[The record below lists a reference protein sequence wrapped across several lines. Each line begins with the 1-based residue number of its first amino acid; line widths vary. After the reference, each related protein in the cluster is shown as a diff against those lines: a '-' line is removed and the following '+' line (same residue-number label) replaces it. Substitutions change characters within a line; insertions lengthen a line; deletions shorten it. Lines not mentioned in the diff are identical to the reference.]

1 MAGETNLAEQ
11 ITNAFR
17 GMSSTQRVMVAAISL
32 TVLLALGGLGI
43 WAGQENKGVLAA
55 NVSPTEASS
64 IVSQLDKMQ
73 VPYELSSDQRTIL
86 VPESR
91 VGALRLKFAGDG
103 LLSGDKLGFE
113 KLENAGLGTTDFSQK
128 VIHRR
133 AMEAQ
138 LAKTIMSLQQ
148 VSEATVHIT
157 PPNDSPFLTDKE
169 DAKASVLLKLR
180 GSRILPDENTQA
192 IVNLVAASVEGLKP
206 DQVVVIDQYSRI
218 LSRTGRDP
226 MVGASDAQKK
236 VAREEEDHLVRRV
249 TELLEPVVGIGKVRA
264 TAHVDLDF
272 DKVKINEEKYDPQG
286 QVERS
291 VQQKDEKVQ
300 KRDAGA
306 GVPGTASN
314 VAPATGGG
322 SGSGQESSDKKET
335 TTNFEISKTIRAID
349 QATGGIKRV
358 TLAVIV
364 DHLSGWEKDA
374 KGEPVL
380 KQTPRTADELKK
392 IKDQV
397 ATAVGIQAKRG
408 DELTVENMAFATL
421 LVNPKEEAEAKK
433 QFWVDLVKQFAP
445 TLIYAILGLAVFF
458 MVFVPMLRRMSAAIN
473 RPTPMRVASG
483 DGGEASPFSSGSGS
497 GSSASRK
504 PVQVKSMSEIE
515 AEIEAELNADAA
527 FSAPEA
533 RRRELIKKRLQEG
546 SHEDPETIASL
557 VRSWLLE
564 EGR

>member
-11 ITNAFR
+11 LTSAFK

-32 TVLLALGGLGI
+32 TVLLALAGLGI
-43 WAGQENKGVLAA
+43 WAGQETKGVLAA
-55 NVSPTEASS
+55 NVSPQEASS
-64 IVSQLDKMQ
+64 IVAQLDKMQ

-91 VGALRLKFAGDG
+91 VGTLRLKFAGDG
-103 LLSGDKLGFE
+103 MLSGDKLGFE
-113 KLENAGLGTTDFSQK
+113 KLENAGLGTTDFSQR

-157 PPNDSPFLTDKE
+157 PSNDSPFLTDKE

-180 GSRILPDENTQA
+180 GARILPDENTQA

-206 DQVVVIDQYSRI
+206 EQVVIIDQYSRI
-218 LSRTGRDP
+218 LSRTGQDP
-226 MVGASDAQKK
+226 MVGASDSQKK

-272 DKVKINEEKYDPQG
+272 DKVKINEERFDPQG

-291 VQQKDEKVQ
+291 IQQKDEKVQ
-300 KRDAGA
+300 KRDPGA
-306 GVPGTASN
+306 GVPGTPSN
-314 VAPATGGG
+314 VAPAAGAATGGAL
-322 SGSGQESSDKKET
+322 ETSDKKET
-335 TTNFEISKTIRAID
+335 TTNFEISKTVSATER
-349 QATGGIKRV
+349 ATGTVKRV

-364 DHLSGWEKDA
+364 DNLNTWEKDA

-380 KQTPRTADELKK
+380 KQTPRTGDELKK
-392 IKDQV
+392 IRDQV
-397 ATAVGIQAKRG
+397 SAAVGIQPKRG

-421 LVNPKEEAEAKK
+421 QVNPKEEAEAKK
-433 QFWVDLVKQFAP
+433 QFWIDLVRQFAP
-445 TLIYAILGLAVFF
+445 GVIWGVIGLAVFF
-458 MVFVPMLRRMSAAIN
+458 MIILPMLRRLSAALN
-473 RPTPMRVASG
+473 RPTPLRVASAETEAPM
-483 DGGEASPFSSGSGS
+483 GGGGST
-497 GSSASRK
+497 RK
-504 PVQVKSMSEIE
+504 PVQVKSMTEIE

-533 RRRELIKKRLQEG
+533 RRRELIRKRLQEG
-546 SHEDPETIASL
+546 SSQDPETMASL

>member
-11 ITNAFR
+11 LTSAFK
-17 GMSSTQRVMVAAISL
+17 GMSATQRVMVAAISM
-32 TVLLALGGLGI
+32 TVLLALAGLGI
-43 WAGQENKGVLAA
+43 WAGQESKGVLAA

-64 IVSQLDKMQ
+64 IVAQLDKLQ

-103 LLSGDKLGFE
+103 LLTGDKLGFE

-157 PPNDSPFLTDKE
+157 PSNDSPFVTDKE

-180 GSRILPDENTQA
+180 GSRMLPDENTQA

-206 DQVVVIDQYSRI
+206 EQVVIIDQYSRI

-236 VAREEEDHLVRRV
+236 VAREEEDFMVRRV

-264 TAHVDLDF
+264 TAHVELDF
-272 DKVKINEEKYDPQG
+272 DKVKINEERFDPQG

-314 VAPATGGG
+314 VAPAAGGA
-322 SGSGQESSDKKET
+322 SASVSESSDKKET
-335 TTNFEISKTIRAID
+335 TTNFEITKTVSATD
-349 QATGGIKRV
+349 KATGTVKRV

-364 DHLSGWEKDA
+364 DHAGSWEKDA
-374 KGEPVL
+374 KGEATL
-380 KQTPRTADELKK
+380 KQTPRSADELKK
-392 IKDQV
+392 IRDQV
-397 ATAVGIQAKRG
+397 SAAVGIQPKRG

-421 LVNPKEEAEAKK
+421 QVNPKEAAEAKT
-433 QFWVDLVKQFAP
+433 QFWLDLARQYAP
-445 TLIYAILGLAVFF
+445 GFLWGIIGLAVFF
-458 MVFVPMLRRMSAAIN
+458 MLILPMLRRMSAAIN
-473 RPTPMRVASG
+473 RPSPMRVASSE
-483 DGGEASPFSSGSGS
+483 GGEAGMAGGP
-497 GSSASRK
+497 ARK

-515 AEIEAELNADAA
+515 SEIEAELNADAA

-533 RRRELIKKRLQEG
+533 RRRELIKKRLQGG
-546 SHEDPETIASL
+546 SQEDPETMASL

>member
-11 ITNAFR
+11 LTSAMKS
-17 GMSSTQRVMVAAISL
+17 MSATQRTMVAAISM
-32 TVLLALGGLGI
+32 TVLLALAGLGI
-43 WAGQENKGVLAA
+43 WAGQESKGVLAA
-55 NVSPTEASS
+55 NVSPAEASS
-64 IVSQLDKMQ
+64 IVAQLDKMQ
-73 VPYELSSDQRTIL
+73 VPYELGADQRTIL

-103 LLSGDKLGFE
+103 LLIGDKLGFE

-180 GSRILPDENTQA
+180 GARILPDENTQA

-206 DQVVVIDQYSRI
+206 DQVVIIDQYSRI

-272 DKVKINEEKYDPQG
+272 DKVKINEEKFDPQG

-291 VQQKDEKVQ
+291 IQQKTDTGQ

-314 VAPATGGG
+314 VAPATGGATANAT
-322 SGSGQESSDKKET
+322 ETSDKKET
-335 TTNFEISKTIRAID
+335 TTNFEISKTVRAID
-349 QATGGIKRV
+349 QATGSLKRV

-364 DHLSGWEKDA
+364 DHLSTWEKDA

-380 KQTPRTADELKK
+380 KQTPRAAEELKK
-392 IKDQV
+392 IRDQV
-397 ATAVGIQAKRG
+397 SAAVGIQPKRG

-421 LVNPKEEAEAKK
+421 QVNPKEEADAKK
-433 QFWVDLVKQFAP
+433 QFWFDLGRQFLP
-445 TLIYAILGLAVFF
+445 SVVWTLVGFVVFF
-458 MVFVPMLRRMSAAIN
+458 MFVLPMLRRLSAAIN
-473 RPTPMRVASG
+473 RPAPMRVASAE
-483 DGGEASPFSSGSGS
+483 GGEAALMGSG
-497 GSSASRK
+497 GSSPRK

-533 RRRELIKKRLQEG
+533 RRRELIKKRLQDG
-546 SHEDPETIASL
+546 SNEDPETIASL

>member
-55 NVSPTEASS
+55 NVSPQEASS

-103 LLSGDKLGFE
+103 LLTGDKLGFE

-138 LAKTIMSLQQ
+138 RAKTIMSLQQ
-148 VSEATVHIT
+148 VAEATVHIT

-473 RPTPMRVASG
+473 RPMPMRVASA
-483 DGGEASPFSSGSGS
+483 DGGDAGSFNP
-497 GSSASRK
+497 GSSSNSTRK

-515 AEIEAELNADAA
+515 SEIEAELNADAA

>member
-11 ITNAFR
+11 LTSAFR
-17 GMSSTQRVMVAAISL
+17 SMSSTQRVMVIAISM
-32 TVLLALGGLGI
+32 TVLLALAGLGI
-43 WAGQENKGVLAA
+43 WAGQETKGVLAS
-55 NVSPTEASS
+55 NISPTEASS
-64 IVSQLDKMQ
+64 IVAQLDKMQ
-73 VPYELSSDQRTIL
+73 VPYELSGDQRSIL
-86 VPESR
+86 VPESK

-103 LLSGDKLGFE
+103 LLTGDKLGFE

-148 VSEATVHIT
+148 VTEATVHIT
-157 PPNDSPFLTDKE
+157 PSNDSPFLTDKE

-206 DQVVVIDQYSRI
+206 DQVVIIDQHSRI

-249 TELLEPVVGIGKVRA
+249 TDLLEPVVGLGKVRA

-272 DKVKINEEKYDPQG
+272 DKVKINEERFDPQG

-300 KRDAGA
+300 KREGGG
-306 GVPGTASN
+306 GVPGTPSN
-314 VAPATGGG
+314 VAPANAGASS
-322 SGSGQESSDKKET
+322 SGLETSDKKET
-335 TTNFEISKTIRAID
+335 TTNYEISKTVRAVD
-349 QATGGIKRV
+349 QATGSVKRV

-364 DHLSGWEKDA
+364 DHTSAWEKDP

-380 KQTPRTADELKK
+380 KLTPRTADELKK
-392 IKDQV
+392 IRDQV
-397 ATAVGIQAKRG
+397 SAAVGIQAKRG

-421 LVNPKEEAEAKK
+421 QANPKEEAEAKK
-433 QFWVDLVKQFAP
+433 QFWVDLVRQFAP
-445 TLIYAILGLAVFF
+445 SVIYGVLGLAVFF
-458 MVFVPMLRRMSAAIN
+458 MLVMPMLKRLSAAIN
-473 RPTPMRVASG
+473 RPAPMRVASAE
-483 DGGEASPFSSGSGS
+483 GGESGMSGG
-497 GSSASRK
+497 GSTRK

-515 AEIEAELNADAA
+515 SEIEAELNADAA

>member
-11 ITNAFR
+11 LTSAFK
-17 GMSSTQRVMVAAISL
+17 GMSATQRVMVAAISL
-32 TVLLALGGLGI
+32 TVLMALGGLGI
-43 WAGQENKGVLAA
+43 WAGQESKSILAA
-55 NVSPTEASS
+55 NISPQEASS
-64 IVSQLDKMQ
+64 IVAQLDKMQ

-86 VPESR
+86 VPESK
-91 VGALRLKFAGDG
+91 VGQLRLKFAGDG

-157 PPNDSPFLTDKE
+157 PSNDSPFLTDKE

-180 GSRILPDENTQA
+180 GARILPDENTQA

-206 DQVVVIDQYSRI
+206 EQVVIIDQYSRI

-249 TELLEPVVGIGKVRA
+249 TDMLEPVVGIGKVRA

-272 DKVKINEEKYDPQG
+272 DKVKINEEKFDPQG

-300 KRDAGA
+300 KRDSGA

-314 VAPATGGG
+314 VAPANATATAGVV
-322 SGSGQESSDKKET
+322 ESSEKKET
-335 TTNFEISKTIRAID
+335 TTNYEITKTVSATER
-349 QATGGIKRV
+349 ATGSVKRV

-364 DHLSGWEKDA
+364 DHIGTWEKDP

-380 KQTPRTADELKK
+380 KQTPRSADELKK
-392 IKDQV
+392 IRDQV
-397 ATAVGIQAKRG
+397 AAAVGIQPKRG

-421 LVNPKEEAEAKK
+421 QVNPKEEAEAKK
-433 QFWVDLVKQFAP
+433 QFWVDLVRQFAP
-445 TLIYAILGLAVFF
+445 SIIYAVLGLAVFF
-458 MVFVPMLRRMSAAIN
+458 MIILPMLKRMSAAIN
-473 RPTPMRVASG
+473 RPTPLRVASAE
-483 DGGEASPFSSGSGS
+483 GEGAT
-497 GSSASRK
+497 GSSSPRK

-533 RRRELIKKRLQEG
+533 RRRELIRKRLQEG
-546 SHEDPETIASL
+546 SHEDPETMASL

>member
-11 ITNAFR
+11 LTSAFKD
-17 GMSSTQRVMVAAISL
+17 MSATQRVMVVAISM
-32 TVLLALGGLGI
+32 TVLLALAGLGI
-43 WAGQENKGVLAA
+43 WAGQESKGVLAS
-55 NVSPTEASS
+55 NVSPQEASS
-64 IVSQLDKMQ
+64 IVAQLDKMQ
-73 VPYELSSDQRTIL
+73 VPYELSGDQRTIL

-103 LLSGDKLGFE
+103 LLTGDKLGFE

-157 PPNDSPFLTDKE
+157 PSNDSPFLTDKE

-180 GSRILPDENTQA
+180 GSRMLPDENTQA

-206 DQVVVIDQYSRI
+206 EQVVIIDQYSRI

-249 TELLEPVVGIGKVRA
+249 TEMLEPVVGIGKVRA

-272 DKVKINEEKYDPQG
+272 DKVKINSETFDPQG

-291 VQQKDEKVQ
+291 VQQKDEKMQ

-306 GVPGTASN
+306 GVPGTPSN
-314 VAPATGGG
+314 VAPANAGA
-322 SGSGQESSDKKET
+322 SSNVIENSEKKET
-335 TTNFEISKTIRAID
+335 TTNFEITKTVRSID
-349 QATGGIKRV
+349 QAAGSVKRV

-364 DHLSGWEKDA
+364 DHINTWDKDA
-374 KGEPVL
+374 KGEPLL
-380 KQTPRTADELKK
+380 KQTPRSADELKK
-392 IKDQV
+392 IRDQV
-397 ATAVGIQAKRG
+397 SAAVGIQPKRG

-421 LVNPKEEAEAKK
+421 QANPKEEAEAKQ
-433 QFWVDLVKQFAP
+433 QFWVDLVRQFAP
-445 TLIYAILGLAVFF
+445 SVIYAILGLAVFF
-458 MVFVPMLRRMSAAIN
+458 MLILPMLRRMSAAIN
-473 RPTPMRVASG
+473 RPTPMRIASSE
-483 DGGEASPFSSGSGS
+483 GGEGGTGSGS
-497 GSSASRK
+497 TRK
-504 PVQVKSMSEIE
+504 PVQVKSVSEME

-527 FSAPEA
+527 FTAPGA
-533 RRRELIKKRLQEG
+533 RRRELIKKRLQDS
-546 SHEDPETIASL
+546 SHEDPETTASL

>member
-11 ITNAFR
+11 LTSAFKS
-17 GMSSTQRVMVAAISL
+17 MSATQRVMVAAISM
-32 TVLLALGGLGI
+32 TVLLALAGLGV
-43 WAGQENKGVLAA
+43 WAGQESKGVLAA
-55 NVSPTEASS
+55 NVSPQEASS
-64 IVSQLDKMQ
+64 MVAQLDKMQ
-73 VPYELSSDQRTIL
+73 VPYELSSDQRTIM
-86 VPESR
+86 VPESK

-206 DQVVVIDQYSRI
+206 DQVVIIDQYSRI

-249 TELLEPVVGIGKVRA
+249 TDLLEPVVGIGKVRA

-272 DKVKINEEKYDPQG
+272 DKVKINEERFDPQG

-300 KRDAGA
+300 KRDSGA
-306 GVPGTASN
+306 GIPGTASN
-314 VAPATGGG
+314 VAPATGGA
-322 SGSGQESSDKKET
+322 SANITESSEKKET
-335 TTNFEISKTIRAID
+335 TTNFEITKTVSATD
-349 QATGGIKRV
+349 KATGTVKRV

-364 DHLSGWEKDA
+364 DHSSAWDKDA
-374 KGEPVL
+374 KGEPVQ
-380 KQTPRTADELKK
+380 KFTARTADELKK
-392 IKDQV
+392 IRDQV
-397 ATAVGIQAKRG
+397 TSAVGIQPKRG

-421 LVNPKEEAEAKK
+421 QVNPKEEADAKK
-433 QFWVDLVKQFAP
+433 QFWVDLIRQFAP
-445 TLIYAILGLAVFF
+445 SVIYAVIGLAVFF
-458 MVFVPMLRRMSAAIN
+458 MLILPMLRRMSAAIN
-473 RPTPMRVASG
+473 RPTPLRVASSE
-483 DGGEASPFSSGSGS
+483 GGEASMASSGGGS
-497 GSSASRK
+497 TRK
-504 PVQVKSMSEIE
+504 PVQVKSMTEIE

-533 RRRELIKKRLQEG
+533 RRRELIKKRLQDS
-546 SHEDPETIASL
+546 SHEDPETMASL

>member
-1 MAGETNLAEQ
+1 MAGESNLAEQ
-11 ITNAFR
+11 LTSAFKS
-17 GMSSTQRVMVAAISL
+17 MSATQRVMVAAISM
-32 TVLLALGGLGI
+32 TVLLALAGLGI
-43 WAGQENKGVLAA
+43 WAGQESKGVLAA

-64 IVSQLDKMQ
+64 IVAQLDKMQ

-103 LLSGDKLGFE
+103 MLTGDKLGFE

-133 AMEAQ
+133 AMEAE
-138 LAKTIMSLQQ
+138 LSKTIMSLQQ

-157 PPNDSPFLTDKE
+157 PSNDSPFVTDKE

-180 GSRILPDENTQA
+180 GSRMLPDENTQA

-206 DQVVVIDQYSRI
+206 EQVVIIDQFSRI

-236 VAREEEDHLVRRV
+236 VAREEEDYMVRRV

-264 TAHVDLDF
+264 TAHVELDF
-272 DKVKINEEKYDPQG
+272 DKVKINEERFDPQG

-306 GVPGTASN
+306 GVPGTGSN
-314 VAPATGGG
+314 VAPATGGATANVT
-322 SGSGQESSDKKET
+322 ENSDKKET
-335 TTNFEISKTIRAID
+335 TTNFEITKTVSATD
-349 QATGGIKRV
+349 KATGTVKRV

-364 DHLSGWEKDA
+364 DNLNTWEKDA
-374 KGEPVL
+374 KGEATL
-380 KQTPRTADELKK
+380 KHTPRSADELKK
-392 IKDQV
+392 IRDQV
-397 ATAVGIQAKRG
+397 STAVGIQPKRG

-421 LVNPKEEAEAKK
+421 QVNPREAAEAKT
-433 QFWVDLVKQFAP
+433 QFWFDLARQYAP
-445 TLIYAILGLAVFF
+445 GFIWGIVGLAIFF
-458 MVFVPMLRRMSAAIN
+458 MLILPMLRRMSAAIN
-473 RPTPMRVASG
+473 RPSPMRIASSE
-483 DGGEASPFSSGSGS
+483 GGEAGLATGPT
-497 GSSASRK
+497 RK

-515 AEIEAELNADAA
+515 SEIEAELNADAA

-533 RRRELIKKRLQEG
+533 RRRELIKKRLQGG
-546 SHEDPETIASL
+546 SQEDPETMASL

>member
-11 ITNAFR
+11 LTSAFK
-17 GMSSTQRVMVAAISL
+17 GMSATQRVMVAAISM

-43 WAGQENKGVLAA
+43 WAGQESKGVLAA

-64 IVSQLDKMQ
+64 IVAQLDKQQ

-86 VPESR
+86 VPESK

-103 LLSGDKLGFE
+103 LLTGDKLGFE

-133 AMEAQ
+133 AMEAE
-138 LAKTIMSLQQ
+138 LSKTIMSLQQ

-157 PPNDSPFLTDKE
+157 PSNDSPFVTDKE

-180 GSRILPDENTQA
+180 GSRMLPDENTQA

-206 DQVVVIDQYSRI
+206 EQVVIIDQFSRI

-226 MVGASDAQKK
+226 MVGASDSQKK
-236 VAREEEDHLVRRV
+236 VAREEEDFMVRRV

-264 TAHVDLDF
+264 TAHVELDF
-272 DKVKINEEKYDPQG
+272 DKVKINSETFDPQG

-314 VAPATGGG
+314 VAPATGGA
-322 SGSGQESSDKKET
+322 SASVTESSDKKET
-335 TTNFEISKTIRAID
+335 TTNFEITKTVSATD
-349 QATGGIKRV
+349 KATGTVKRV

-364 DHLSGWEKDA
+364 DHAGAWEKDA
-374 KGEPVL
+374 KGEATL

-392 IKDQV
+392 IRDQV
-397 ATAVGIQAKRG
+397 SAAVGIQPKRG
-408 DELTVENMAFATL
+408 DELTVENMAFASL
-421 LVNPKEEAEAKK
+421 QVNPKEAAEAKT
-433 QFWVDLVKQFAP
+433 QFWLDLARQYAP
-445 TLIYAILGLAVFF
+445 GFIWGIIGLAVFF
-458 MVFVPMLRRMSAAIN
+458 ILILPMLRRMSAAIN
-473 RPTPMRVASG
+473 RPSPMRIASSE
-483 DGGEASPFSSGSGS
+483 GGEASMA
-497 GSSASRK
+497 GSSPARK
-504 PVQVKSMSEIE
+504 PVQVKSMQEIE
-515 AEIEAELNADAA
+515 SEIEAELNADAA

-533 RRRELIKKRLQEG
+533 RRRELIKKRLQGG
-546 SHEDPETIASL
+546 SQEDPETMASL

>member
-11 ITNAFR
+11 LTSAFK
-17 GMSSTQRVMVAAISL
+17 GMSATQRVMVAAISM
-32 TVLLALGGLGI
+32 TVLLALAGLGV
-43 WAGQENKGVLAA
+43 WAGQESKGVLAA
-55 NVSPTEASS
+55 NVSPQEASS
-64 IVSQLDKMQ
+64 MVAQLDKMQ
-73 VPYELSSDQRTIL
+73 VPYELSSDQRTIM
-86 VPESR
+86 VPESK

-206 DQVVVIDQYSRI
+206 DQVVIIDQYSRI

-249 TELLEPVVGIGKVRA
+249 TDLLEPVVGIGKVRA

-272 DKVKINEEKYDPQG
+272 DKVKINEERFDPQG

-300 KRDAGA
+300 KRDSGA
-306 GVPGTASN
+306 GIPGTASN
-314 VAPATGGG
+314 VAPATGGA
-322 SGSGQESSDKKET
+322 SANITESSEKKET
-335 TTNFEISKTIRAID
+335 TTNFEITKTVSATD
-349 QATGGIKRV
+349 KATGTVKRV

-364 DHLSGWEKDA
+364 DHSSAWDKDA
-374 KGEPVL
+374 KGEPVQ
-380 KQTPRTADELKK
+380 KFTARTADELKK
-392 IKDQV
+392 IRDQV
-397 ATAVGIQAKRG
+397 TSAVGIQPKRG

-421 LVNPKEEAEAKK
+421 QVNPKEEADAKK
-433 QFWVDLVKQFAP
+433 QFWVDLIRQFAP
-445 TLIYAILGLAVFF
+445 SVIYAVIGLAVFF
-458 MVFVPMLRRMSAAIN
+458 MLILPMLRRMSAAIN
-473 RPTPMRVASG
+473 RPTPLRVASSE
-483 DGGEASPFSSGSGS
+483 GGEASMASSGGGS
-497 GSSASRK
+497 TRK
-504 PVQVKSMSEIE
+504 PVQVKSMTEIE

-533 RRRELIKKRLQEG
+533 RRRELIKKRLQDS
-546 SHEDPETIASL
+546 SHEDPETMASL

>member
-1 MAGETNLAEQ
+1 MAGESNLAEQ
-11 ITNAFR
+11 LTSAFK
-17 GMSSTQRVMVAAISL
+17 GMSATQRVMVAAISL

-43 WAGQENKGVLAA
+43 WAGQESKSVLAA
-55 NVSPTEASS
+55 NVSPQEASA
-64 IVSQLDKMQ
+64 IVAQLDKAQ

-86 VPESR
+86 VPESK
-91 VGALRLKFAGDG
+91 VGQLRLKFAGDG

-157 PPNDSPFLTDKE
+157 PSNDSPFLTDKE

-180 GSRILPDENTQA
+180 GSRMLPDENTQA

-206 DQVVVIDQYSRI
+206 DQVVIIDQYSRI

-249 TELLEPVVGIGKVRA
+249 TEMLEPVVGIGKVRA

-272 DKVKINEEKYDPQG
+272 DKVKINEEKFDPQG

-291 VQQKDEKVQ
+291 IQQKDEKVQ
-300 KRDAGA
+300 KREAGA
-306 GVPGTASN
+306 GVPGTPSN
-314 VAPATGGG
+314 VAPANAGATAGLLEN
-322 SGSGQESSDKKET
+322 SEKKET
-335 TTNFEISKTIRAID
+335 TTNFEITKTVSATER
-349 QATGGIKRV
+349 ATGSVKRV

-364 DHLSGWEKDA
+364 DHLSTWEKDA

-392 IKDQV
+392 IRDQV
-397 ATAVGIQAKRG
+397 AAATGIQPKRG

-421 LVNPKEEAEAKK
+421 QVNPKEEAEAKK
-433 QFWVDLVKQFAP
+433 QFWMD
-445 TLIYAILGLAVFF
+445 IGLKALPYVAWGVVGLLVFF
-458 MVFVPMLRRMSAAIN
+458 MLFLPMLRRMSAAIN
-473 RPTPMRVASG
+473 RPTPMRVASAEG
-483 DGGEASPFSSGSGS
+483 EEGVALAGGST
-497 GSSASRK
+497 RR
-504 PVQVKSMSEIE
+504 PVQVKSVSEME

-546 SHEDPETIASL
+546 SNDDPETIASL

>member
-11 ITNAFR
+11 LTSAFK
-17 GMSSTQRVMVAAISL
+17 GMSATQRVMVAAISV
-32 TVLLALGGLGI
+32 TVLLALTGLGI
-43 WAGQENKGVLAA
+43 WAGQESKSVLAA
-55 NVSPTEASS
+55 NISPQEASS
-64 IVSQLDKMQ
+64 IVAQLDKMQ

-86 VPESR
+86 VPESK
-91 VGALRLKFAGDG
+91 VGQLRLKFAGDG

-133 AMEAQ
+133 AMEAT

-148 VSEATVHIT
+148 VAEATVHIT
-157 PPNDSPFLTDKE
+157 PANDSPFLSDKE

-180 GSRILPDENTQA
+180 GSRMLPDENTQA

-206 DQVVVIDQYSRI
+206 EQVVIIDQYSRI

-272 DKVKINEEKYDPQG
+272 DKVKINEEKFDPQG

-291 VQQKDEKVQ
+291 IGQKEEKVQ
-300 KRDAGA
+300 KRDSGA
-306 GVPGTASN
+306 GLPGTASN
-314 VAPATGGG
+314 VAPANGGATANITEN
-322 SGSGQESSDKKET
+322 SEKKET
-335 TTNFEISKTIRAID
+335 TTNFEISKTVRAID
-349 QATGGIKRV
+349 QATGSIKRV

-364 DHLSGWEKDA
+364 DHIGTWDKDA

-380 KQTPRTADELKK
+380 KQTPRSADELKK
-392 IKDQV
+392 IRDQV
-397 ATAVGIQAKRG
+397 SAAVGIQPKRG

-421 LVNPKEEAEAKK
+421 QVNPKEAAEART
-433 QFWVDLVKQFAP
+433 QFWLDLARQYAP
-445 TLIYAILGLAVFF
+445 GAIWGIVGLAVFF
-458 MVFVPMLRRMSAAIN
+458 MLILPMLRRMSQAIN
-473 RPTPMRVASG
+473 RPAPMRVASA
-483 DGGEASPFSSGSGS
+483 DGAELGVAGASGGST
-497 GSSASRK
+497 RK
-504 PVQVKSMSEIE
+504 PVQVKSMTEIE

-533 RRRELIKKRLQEG
+533 RRRELIKKRLQDG
-546 SHEDPETIASL
+546 SNDDPETMASL

>member
-11 ITNAFR
+11 LTSAFKD
-17 GMSSTQRVMVAAISL
+17 MSATQRVMVVAISM

-43 WAGQENKGVLAA
+43 WAGQESKGVLAA
-55 NVSPTEASS
+55 NVSPSEASS
-64 IVSQLDKMQ
+64 IVAQLDKMQ
-73 VPYELSSDQRTIL
+73 VPYELSGDQRTIL

-103 LLSGDKLGFE
+103 LLTGDKLGFE

-157 PPNDSPFLTDKE
+157 PSNDSPFLTDKE

-206 DQVVVIDQYSRI
+206 EQVVIIDQYSRI

-226 MVGASDAQKK
+226 MVGASDSQKK
-236 VAREEEDHLVRRV
+236 VAREEEDHLVRRI
-249 TELLEPVVGIGKVRA
+249 TEMLEPVVGMGKVRA

-272 DKVKINEEKYDPQG
+272 DKVKINSETFDPQG

-291 VQQKDEKVQ
+291 VQQKDEKLQ

-306 GVPGTASN
+306 GIPGAASN
-314 VAPATGGG
+314 VAPATGGA
-322 SGSGQESSDKKET
+322 SANVTENSEKKET
-335 TTNFEISKTIRAID
+335 TTNFEISKTVRAVD
-349 QATGGIKRV
+349 QATGSLKRV

-364 DHLSGWEKDA
+364 DHLSAWEKDA

-392 IKDQV
+392 IRDQV
-397 ATAVGIQAKRG
+397 SAAVGIQPKRG

-421 LVNPKEEAEAKK
+421 QVNPKEEAEAKK
-433 QFWVDLVKQFAP
+433 QFWVDLVRQFAP
-445 TLIYAILGLAVFF
+445 NAIYAVIGLAVFF
-458 MVFVPMLRRMSAAIN
+458 MLILPMLRRMSAAIN
-473 RPTPMRVASG
+473 RPTPMRIASSE
-483 DGGEASPFSSGSGS
+483 GGEAGMAGTGSGS
-497 GSSASRK
+497 TRK
-504 PVQVKSMSEIE
+504 PVPVKSMSEIE
-515 AEIEAELNADAA
+515 SEIEAELNADAA

-533 RRRELIKKRLQEG
+533 RRRELIKKRLQGG
-546 SHEDPETIASL
+546 SQEDPETMASL

>member
-32 TVLLALGGLGI
+32 TVLLALGGLSI

-55 NVSPTEASS
+55 NVSPQEASS

-103 LLSGDKLGFE
+103 LLTGDKLGFE

-148 VSEATVHIT
+148 VAEATVHIT

-206 DQVVVIDQYSRI
+206 DQVVIIDQYSRI

-272 DKVKINEEKYDPQG
+272 DKVKINEEKFDPQG

-306 GVPGTASN
+306 GIPGTASN

-322 SGSGQESSDKKET
+322 SGVGQESSDKKET

-364 DHLSGWEKDA
+364 DHLSSWDKDP
-374 KGEPVL
+374 KGEPLL
-380 KQTPRTADELKK
+380 KQTPRTAEELKK

-473 RPTPMRVASG
+473 RPTPLRVASA
-483 DGGEASPFSSGSGS
+483 DGGDAGAFSPGSGS
-497 GSSASRK
+497 GSSRK

-533 RRRELIKKRLQEG
+533 RRRELIKKRLQDG

-564 EGR
+564 VGR

>member
-11 ITNAFR
+11 LTSAFKD
-17 GMSSTQRVMVAAISL
+17 MSATQRVMVVAISM
-32 TVLLALGGLGI
+32 TVLLALAGLGI
-43 WAGQENKGVLAA
+43 WAGQESKGVLAA

-64 IVSQLDKMQ
+64 IVAQLDKLQ

-103 LLSGDKLGFE
+103 LLTGDKLGFE

-133 AMEAQ
+133 AMEAE
-138 LAKTIMSLQQ
+138 LSKTIMSLQQ

-157 PPNDSPFLTDKE
+157 PSNDSPFVTDKE

-180 GSRILPDENTQA
+180 GSRMLPDENTQA

-206 DQVVVIDQYSRI
+206 EQVVIIDQFSRI

-226 MVGASDAQKK
+226 MVGASDSQKK
-236 VAREEEDHLVRRV
+236 VAREEEDYMVRRV
-249 TELLEPVVGIGKVRA
+249 TELLEPVVGMGKVRA
-264 TAHVDLDF
+264 TAHVELDF
-272 DKVKINEEKYDPQG
+272 DKVKINEEKFDPQG

-314 VAPATGGG
+314 VAPAAGGA
-322 SGSGQESSDKKET
+322 SANVTENSDKKET
-335 TTNFEISKTIRAID
+335 TTNFEITKTVSATD
-349 QATGGIKRV
+349 KATGTVKRV

-364 DHLSGWEKDA
+364 DNVSTWDKDA
-374 KGEPVL
+374 KGEATL
-380 KQTPRTADELKK
+380 KQTPRSADELKK
-392 IKDQV
+392 IRDQV
-397 ATAVGIQAKRG
+397 SAAVGIQPKRG

-421 LVNPKEEAEAKK
+421 QVNPKEEAEAKK
-433 QFWVDLVKQFAP
+433 QFWADLGLKALP
-445 TLIYAILGLAVFF
+445 YAIWGVVGFVVFF
-458 MVFVPMLRRMSAAIN
+458 MIFLPMLRRMSAAIN
-473 RPTPMRVASG
+473 RPSPMRIASSEG
-483 DGGEASPFSSGSGS
+483 AEAGMAAGPT
-497 GSSASRK
+497 RK
-504 PVQVKSMSEIE
+504 PVQVKSMQEIE
-515 AEIEAELNADAA
+515 SEIEAELNADAA

-533 RRRELIKKRLQEG
+533 RRRELIKKRLQGG
-546 SHEDPETIASL
+546 SQEDPETMASL

>member
-11 ITNAFR
+11 LTSAFK
-17 GMSSTQRVMVAAISL
+17 GMSGTQRVMVAAISL

-43 WAGQENKGVLAA
+43 WAGQESKGVLAA
-55 NVSPTEASS
+55 NVSPQEASN

-86 VPESR
+86 VPESK
-91 VGALRLKFAGDG
+91 VGQLRLKFAGDG

-157 PPNDSPFLTDKE
+157 PANDSPFLSDKE

-180 GSRILPDENTQA
+180 GSRMLPDENTQA

-206 DQVVVIDQYSRI
+206 EQVVIIDQFSRI

-272 DKVKINEEKYDPQG
+272 DKVKINEEKFDPQG

-291 VQQKDEKVQ
+291 VQQKDEKIQ
-300 KRDAGA
+300 KRESGS
-306 GVPGTASN
+306 GVPGTTSN
-314 VAPATGGG
+314 VAPAAGGASTAG
-322 SGSGQESSDKKET
+322 LVENSEKKET
-335 TTNFEISKTIRAID
+335 TTNYEITKTISATER
-349 QATGGIKRV
+349 ATGSVKRM

-364 DHLSGWEKDA
+364 DHLGTWEKDP

-380 KQTPRTADELKK
+380 KQTPRNPDELKK
-392 IKDQV
+392 IRDQV
-397 ATAVGIQAKRG
+397 AAAVGIQPKRG

-421 LVNPKEEAEAKK
+421 QTNPKEEAEAKK
-433 QFWVDLVKQFAP
+433 QFWIDLVRQFAP
-445 TLIYAILGLAVFF
+445 SAIYGVIGLAVFF
-458 MVFVPMLRRMSAAIN
+458 MLILPMLRRMSAAIN
-473 RPTPMRVASG
+473 RPTPLRVASA
-483 DGGEASPFSSGSGS
+483 DGEGHAGTPSTP
-497 GSSASRK
+497 RK

-533 RRRELIKKRLQEG
+533 RRRELIRKRLQEG
-546 SHEDPETIASL
+546 SHDDPETMASL